1 MVFAVIDGNIISFC
15 DPDGIRTHDP
25 RLRRAL
31 LYPAELRD
39 HFCIFMLRSVSSKAY
54 SGFIKALQK

>member
-1 MVFAVIDGNIISFC
+1 MFQQGDFC

-39 HFCIFMLRSVSSKAY
+39 HLRFCSIVGY
-54 SGFIKALQK
+54 H